1 VAART
6 NREGERVDSPEESRP
21 MGLTVNENL
30 RANWILEPVSLSFL
44 CSKKSKAFLQELR
57 IMPQKYLVL
66 ALRGNKRL
74 FGNA

>member
-30 RANWILEPVSLSFL
+30 RANWILEQFEFM
-44 CSKKSKAFLQELR
+44 KAVDGMARAVAIHPE
-57 IMPQKYLVL
+57 MKMNMEGKEPK
-66 ALRGNKRL
+66 G
-74 FGNA
+74 